1 MAVNGPIAGP
11 AIVEKD
17 IKSLIADLT
26 GVIAE

>member
-1 MAVNGPIAGP
+1 MAVNGPIVGP
-11 AIVEKD
+11 VIVEKD